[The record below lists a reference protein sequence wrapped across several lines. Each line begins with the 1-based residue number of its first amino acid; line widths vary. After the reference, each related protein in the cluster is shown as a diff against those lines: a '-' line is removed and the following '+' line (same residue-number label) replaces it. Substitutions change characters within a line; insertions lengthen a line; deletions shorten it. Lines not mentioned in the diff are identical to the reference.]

1 MASERDQI
9 VGAVEAYLN
18 GLGGRDF
25 TGVPFAADVYYQSPL
40 SPRIDGREAVVGFLS
55 SLFPLIKGVRI
66 RQHIVEAPYCATV
79 FDFETAH
86 GTIAVFD
93 CFRVEGGQVKQIAP
107 YYDPSIITN
116 AAAKAG

>member
-1 MASERDQI
+1 MVSEREQI
-9 VGAVEAYLN
+9 VSAVEAYLK

-25 TGVPFAADVYYQSPL
+25 NNVPFAADVCYQSPL
-40 SPRIDGREAVVGFLS
+40 SQRIDGREAVVSFLS
-55 SLFPLIKGVRI
+55 SLFPIIEGVRI

-79 FDFETAH
+79 FDFDTTY

-93 CFRVEGGQVKQIAP
+93 CFMVENGEVKQIAP

-116 AAAKAG
+116 AAAPAT